1 MAPSILVNGDLN
13 NTSAARAVETLQPG
27 LEYLGQSLAV
37 EESDDNPE
45 VRQKYRP
52 FLLDRNIQATD
63 WISQLELSTVL
74 KLSEADFEATGLRLK
89 MLVLYGSL
97 RRR

>member
-1 MAPSILVNGDLN
+1 MSSSILANGDLN
-13 NTSAARAVETLQPG
+13 NTSAARAVETLQPDP
-27 LEYLGQSLAV
+27 EYLRQSLAI
-37 EESDDNPE
+37 EESDDDPE

-52 FLLDRNIQATD
+52 FLLNHNTQTTD

-74 KLSEADFEATGLRLK
+74 KLSEADFEATRLRLK
-89 MLVLYGSL
+89 ILVLYGSL